1 MKASNFFHLRLLIN
15 FAFLVMMA
23 IFLVV
28 TLTDKEY
35 DRDDIMLLL
44 LYREAIVLV
53 LQTITN
59 VFLKSIPIYP
69 DYPPLPPENKNEPKQ

>member
-23 IFLVV
+23 IFLIVI
-28 TLTDKEY
+28 LTDKEY
-35 DRDDIMLLL
+35 DREDIMLLP

-53 LQTITN
+53 LQTIVN
-59 VFLKSIPIYP
+59 AFLKTIPVFP
-69 DYPPLPPENKNEPKQ
+69 DMPMLPHEERKDGK

>member
-23 IFLVV
+23 IFLIL

-35 DRDDIMLLL
+35 DREDIMLLL

-53 LQTITN
+53 LQTIVN
-59 VFLKSIPIYP
+59 AFLKTIPVFP
-69 DYPPLPPENKNEPKQ
+69 DMPMPPHEERKDGK

>member
-53 LQTITN
+53 LQTIVN
-59 VFLKSIPIYP
+59 AFLKTIPVFP
-69 DYPPLPPENKNEPKQ
+69 DMPMLSHEERKDGR

>member
-53 LQTITN
+53 LQTIVN
-59 VFLKSIPIYP
+59 AFLKTIPVFP
-69 DYPPLPPENKNEPKQ
+69 DMPMLPHEERKDGR

>member
-15 FAFLVMMA
+15 FAFLVGMVMVL
-23 IFLVV
+23 IM
-28 TLTDKEY
+28 TLTEKEY
-35 DRDDIMLLL
+35 DREDIMLLL

-59 VFLKSIPIYP
+59 AFFKTIPVYP
-69 DYPPLPPENKNEPKQ
+69 DMPMPPQEKHDGK